1 LKILPAS
8 ELFVHL
14 AELSL
19 ALSAG
24 QASTMETAPPTQAF
38 NKFSRLLE
46 RTTGN
51 AAITVVV

>member
-46 RTTGN
+46 RTIGN